1 MIDGNNLQFVAG
13 GVKTGAQFVS
23 LLGVLFTLLITSV
36 NNAVVY
42 AAD

>member
-1 MIDGNNLQFVAG
+1 LIDGNNLHLVTG

-23 LLGVLFTLLITSV
+23 LFGVLFTVLITSV